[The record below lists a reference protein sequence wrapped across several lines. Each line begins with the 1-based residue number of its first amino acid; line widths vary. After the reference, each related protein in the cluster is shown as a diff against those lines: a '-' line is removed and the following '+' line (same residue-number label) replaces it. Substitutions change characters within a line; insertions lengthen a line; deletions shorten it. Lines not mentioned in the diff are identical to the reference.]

1 MTDTHDPLPLGRRR
15 ALRLLGGA
23 GLAALAACAGKAGD
37 GAATATTTGP
47 PGAPAGA
54 PPGGPAAGGSPSA
67 EGAIPEETAGPYPGD
82 GSNGPDVLD
91 DDGIVRRDITAS
103 YGSSSTVAEGVPLTI
118 ELAVVDAASGDPRPG
133 TAVYVWH
140 CDRDGG
146 YSRYG
151 GLQGENYLRGVQAA
165 GDDGVV
171 TFTSIF
177 PAAYSGRWP
186 HIHMEVYDSLAAAT
200 GDGSPVATS
209 QVALP
214 EDACDAVYAT
224 DGYQQSVAN
233 LARTSLAGD
242 MVFGDDGAVHQ
253 LATMSGSVDGG
264 LTARL
269 AVPV

>member
-1 MTDTHDPLPLGRRR
+1 M
-15 ALRLLGGA
+15 
-23 GLAALAACAGKAGD
+23 
-37 GAATATTTGP
+37 
-47 PGAPAGA
+47 
-54 PPGGPAAGGSPSA
+54 
-67 EGAIPEETAGPYPGD
+67 
-82 GSNGPDVLD
+82 
-91 DDGIVRRDITAS
+91 
-103 YGSSSTVAEGVPLTI
+103 
-118 ELAVVDAASGDPRPG
+118 
-133 TAVYVWH
+133 
-140 CDRDGG
+140 
-146 YSRYG
+146 
-151 GLQGENYLRGVQAA
+151 QGENYLRGVQAA

-186 HIHMEVYDSLAAAT
+186 HIHVEVYDSLAAAT

-233 LARTSLAGD
+233 LAGTSLAGD